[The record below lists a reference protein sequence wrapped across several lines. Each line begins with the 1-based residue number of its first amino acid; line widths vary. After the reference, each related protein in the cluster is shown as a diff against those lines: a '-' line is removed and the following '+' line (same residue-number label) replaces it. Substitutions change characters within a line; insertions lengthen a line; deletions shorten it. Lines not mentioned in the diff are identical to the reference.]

1 VLEKRLSHQAYH
13 DPLTDLPNRPLFL
26 DRLECALVARRKVAV
41 LFIDIDNFKV
51 INDSLGHDAGDQLLI
66 QIARRLQNC
75 ARRADTV
82 SRLGGDE
89 FTILADEIE
98 SENDALQMAHRIC
111 ETISRPTMIDQRQVL
126 VTASIGI
133 ATNLEKSEGVETML
147 READT
152 AMYHAKSNGKSRW
165 SMFAESMNNKAV
177 ERLNIETG
185 IRRGLENNEFE
196 LYYQPIIDMRTGK
209 TTEVEALVRWQHP
222 EHGLFPPIKFIPI
235 AEETGQITELGRWIL
250 REACRQA
257 AEWRRELRRDI
268 VVNVN
273 VSPKQLRD
281 NLFQIDVEQALLA
294 FGLPASCL
302 KLEITESA
310 MMGDESCCVDELRSL
325 RDKGVGIAVDDFGTG
340 YSSMAY
346 LNTLPID
353 TIKIDRVFIG
363 RIDVRA
369 DDSAIVNAIIGL
381 SKNLGLRIISE
392 GVETLNQH
400 RILVKLGCDY
410 GQGYYY
416 APPLTA
422 NSMREILAANAVL
435 APMLATERQL
445 AA

>member
-1 VLEKRLSHQAYH
+1 
-13 DPLTDLPNRPLFL
+13 
-26 DRLECALVARRKVAV
+26 
-41 LFIDIDNFKV
+41 
-51 INDSLGHDAGDQLLI
+51 
-66 QIARRLQNC
+66 
-75 ARRADTV
+75 
-82 SRLGGDE
+82 
-89 FTILADEIE
+89 
-98 SENDALQMAHRIC
+98 
-111 ETISRPTMIDQRQVL
+111 
-126 VTASIGI
+126 
-133 ATNLEKSEGVETML
+133 
-147 READT
+147 
-152 AMYHAKSNGKSRW
+152 
-165 SMFAESMNNKAV
+165 
-177 ERLNIETG
+177 
-185 IRRGLENNEFE
+185 
-196 LYYQPIIDMRTGK
+196 
-209 TTEVEALVRWQHP
+209 
-222 EHGLFPPIKFIPI
+222 
-235 AEETGQITELGRWIL
+235 
-250 REACRQA
+250 
-257 AEWRRELRRDI
+257 
-268 VVNVN
+268 VN